1 MLATTSAFLHRS
13 LVQPVLRTLV
23 QWRMLWIILLA
34 ALMLSGCVQYD
45 VEINLNSANR
55 GEILQHIRLDERL
68 TAFSN
73 ESAQQW
79 LDSIDRRTRSLDG
92 KVRKISDRELLV
104 SIPFSSGTELETKF
118 NKFFQPTVAT
128 PQPTDTTSLDLPNLS
143 SQIHFTQ
150 TNLFLVQ
157 RAKLS
162 YDLDLSSLGLLAANG
177 NLLISPSS
185 LLGLTFRLNTPWGA
199 KNLVLKG
206 DQSARTGRPSSQP
219 TAVQKEGRYLVW
231 TLKPG
236 QPNHV
241 EAVFWLPNPLG
252 IGTLI
257 IALVVVVG
265 SFLKYQSPLAS
276 RS

>member
-1 MLATTSAFLHRS
+1 MPARTFAFFHRS
-13 LVQPVLRTLV
+13 LLQPVLRTLARGRV
-23 QWRMLWIILLA
+23 LWMILLA
-34 ALMLSGCVQYD
+34 ALMLTGCVQYD
-45 VEINLNSANR
+45 VEININSANQ

-79 LDSIDRRTRSLDG
+79 LDSIDRRTRNLDG
-92 KVRKISDRELLV
+92 KVHRISDRELLV

-118 NKFFQPTVAT
+118 NEFFQPSVSTT
-128 PQPTDTTSLDLPNLS
+128 QPPNAASLDLPNLA
-143 SQIHFTQ
+143 SQVHFTQ
-150 TNLFLVQ
+150 YNFFLVQ

-162 YDLDLSSLGLLAANG
+162 YDLDLSALGILAADG
-177 NLLISPSS
+177 NLLIGPSS
-185 LLGLTFRLNTPWGA
+185 LLDLTFRLNTPWGA
-199 KNLVLKG
+199 KNLVVQG
-206 DQSARTGRPSSQP
+206 DRSTRTGNPTSSKP

-241 EAVFWLPNPLG
+241 EAAFWLPNPLG

-257 IALVVVVG
+257 IALLVLVG
-265 SFLKYQSPLAS
+265 SFLKYQRLSVS
-276 RS
+276 N